1 MNDLHE
7 LKKELRKTQEQLAIV
22 QRGKT
27 FAKTM
32 SSRKIEA
39 LKTKLTEC
47 EEKNLELLKYIENVN
62 KEQNS

>member
-1 MNDLHE
+1 MSDLHE

-27 FAKTM
+27 FAKTIAL
-32 SSRKIEA
+32 RKIEA
-39 LKTKLTEC
+39 LKTKLDEC